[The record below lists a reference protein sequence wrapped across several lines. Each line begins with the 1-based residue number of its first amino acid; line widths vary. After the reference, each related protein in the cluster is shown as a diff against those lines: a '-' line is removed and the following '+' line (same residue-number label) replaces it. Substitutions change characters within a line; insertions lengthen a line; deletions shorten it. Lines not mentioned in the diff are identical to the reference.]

1 MKSITAASVE
11 LLPLP
16 VGPVTSTIPFFI
28 STISFSCSGR
38 LKSLN
43 LGGRI
48 GITRMTMACV
58 PRCLKIFTRKR
69 ASPGTLNERSALP
82 VLSRLSWAVC
92 WFAMISFAMPAVW
105 AGVNFSKL
113 VPVRIAGLEKLTPAH
128 TAGIAKLIIANQQTA
143 QESLDKTGS
152 ADLSFSVPGDA
163 RFRVNIF
170 KQRGTHAIVMRVIPM
185 RPPRFSDFNLPE
197 QLKDIVDIKN
207 GIVLVTGPTGSGKSS
222 TLAAI
227 IDLINETQYY
237 HIVTI
242 EDPIEFLHTHKNSTI
257 HQRELHSDT
266 PSFAIALRAALRQA
280 PKVILV
286 GEMRDKET
294 IEVALEAAE
303 TGHLVLSTLHT
314 IDASKTIDR
323 IIGVFPKNEERVIRT
338 RIAQSFRYIISQRL
352 IPRPDGKGR
361 VAAIEI
367 LKSTMRT
374 REYIEKGET
383 EGKSLIDAMEQ
394 GDQDGMQTFDGV
406 IEKMIRSGVLTQ
418 EGAMPYATN
427 VGNLMLRLGDLG
439 GETHVPDA
447 APAKD
452 DDSIL
457 DMLER

>member
-1 MKSITAASVE
+1 MLK
-11 LLPLP
+11 
-16 VGPVTSTIPFFI
+16 TSDKV
-28 STISFSCSGR
+28 SD
-38 LKSLN
+38 L
-43 LGGRI
+43 
-48 GITRMTMACV
+48 
-58 PRCLKIFTRKR
+58 IF
-69 ASPGTLNERSALP
+69 SPGRPPQIELAGKL
-82 VLSRLSWAVC
+82 LAVN
-92 WFAMISFAMPAVW
+92 IPEL
-105 AGVNFSKL
+105 G
-113 VPVRIAGLEKLTPAH
+113 KLTPAH
-128 TAGIAKLIIANQQTA
+128 TAGIAKLIIGNHESAN
-143 QESLDKTGS
+143 ESLEKTGS
-152 ADLSFSVPGDA
+152 ADLSFSASGEA

-170 KQRGTHAIVMRVIPM
+170 KQRGTHAIVMRVIPTK
-185 RPPRFSDFNLPE
+185 PPTFDDFDLPP
-197 QLKDIVDIKN
+197 QLKEIVDIKN

-242 EDPIEFLHTHKNSTI
+242 EDPIEFLHAHKNSTI

-266 PSFAIALRAALRQA
+266 PSFSIALRAALRQA

-286 GEMRDKET
+286 GEMRDRET

-338 RIAQSFRYIISQRL
+338 RIAQSFRYIVSQRL
-352 IPRPDGKGR
+352 IPRGDGKGR

-406 IEKMIRSGVLTQ
+406 IEQMVRNGVLTKP
-418 EGAMPYATN
+418 GALPYATN
-427 VGNLMLRLGDLG
+427 ANNLLLRLADLDD
-439 GETHVPDA
+439 ETPAPVAA
-447 APAKD
+447 APAKEEN
-452 DDSIL
+452 SIL
-457 DMLER
+457 DMIER